1 MITKIGRALTVIA
14 ALALL
19 AMPAHALAQG
29 GESHQQP
36 NPGRHLGWDKHH
48 PDKQQPDRGR
58 HLGWNKQH
66 HDDEWYQGQRGHW
79 YREGNRWQWRG
90 DGGDRGYDKGNR
102 PYYGQSSAQGQHR
115 QALINQD
122 RRLRE
127 QYKAAFARGDKNAQ
141 KRSMELL
148 RETDKQLG
156 MTEQQ
161 IDAGV
166 LPYANGHRAK

>member
-19 AMPAHALAQG
+19 AMPAHALAQEG
-29 GESHQQP
+29 KSHQQP

-90 DGGDRGYDKGNR
+90 TKGDEWSQGQRGHWYREGNRWQWRGDGGDRGY
-102 PYYGQSSAQGQHR
+102 
-115 QALINQD
+115 
-122 RRLRE
+122 
-127 QYKAAFARGDKNAQ
+127 
-141 KRSMELL
+141 
-148 RETDKQLG
+148 
-156 MTEQQ
+156 
-161 IDAGV
+161 
-166 LPYANGHRAK
+166 